1 MTHSSDDTAPLPNR
15 GRTQETSTSPAQAE
29 LRWAGRATPE
39 ALRDFARRY
48 DWARDPETVL
58 GWVMAQPQ
66 IDLGTALAVFFN
78 GAPDR
83 FNTLAHRNVPQSLR
97 GEARLLDTICQRI
110 NAGFYLAWPE
120 SGSQA
125 ADPARRWLAQQD
137 DDAVKGRKGRYL
149 LDPAIVETVLDGTL
163 RLDPSEETAL
173 YAPRA
178 SILRDVL
185 SPVIGLGV
193 SRHDLRYMPE
203 PPEEEEPDIEL

>member
-1 MTHSSDDTAPLPNR
+1 MTRLRPNTPALNSRDARLDSSIPVAEEGSR
-15 GRTQETSTSPAQAE
+15 AAQDLA
-29 LRWAGRATPE
+29 PE
-39 ALRDFARRY
+39 ALRHFARSY
-48 DWARDPETVL
+48 DWTQQPEAVL

-66 IDLGTALAVFFN
+66 IDLGTALTVFFN

-83 FNTLAHRNVPQSLR
+83 FNTLARRNVSQSLR

-120 SGSQA
+120 SGSHA
-125 ADPARRWLAQQD
+125 ADAARCWLAQQD
-137 DDAVKGRKGRYL
+137 EDSAKGRKGRYL

-163 RLDPSEETAL
+163 RLDPLEETAL

-203 PPEEEEPDIEL
+203 PPEEEDPDIEL